1 MKPDALNGPDSGS
14 KEFPWRL
21 PVLALLGIRLLTLA
35 ALPLESLISYGDYG
49 HFYNLA
55 QMAAEGG
62 GGLPFIGHWVEFP
75 PIFPFLSL
83 AIYRLCA
90 GRFHSYASALAILM
104 LLFDLGSLWIFIRL
118 ARRHL
123 SESQAKLAV
132 WLYLGFLVVPAFG
145 WWTFEPMAVFWML
158 LALLAISERKPVWA
172 GVAAGLGFLTKLFPV
187 LSLAVAWAFRPWRR
201 ALVATAVAL
210 GIVAIVFVPLFVASP
225 EMTGASLGSQIHKG
239 SWETVWALVDGNL
252 RTGLFGSLEE
262 RSDPALAHQPRGQP
276 AVVPHWIPSLLAAAA
291 ICLAF
296 WRLRRKDDQV
306 IMAFLTFIFCVMLLW
321 SRGWSPQW
329 LAYLFPVLF
338 LTFSMPRAAYLGF
351 GLALVSLMEWPVLL
365 SRNRFDLLW
374 LPVILRTLLLLV
386 IAIEA
391 GRMIFVRRLVQDS
404 GGVR

>member
-1 MKPDALNGPDSGS
+1 MESDAPSGLDSGS

-21 PVLALLGIRLLTLA
+21 PALVLLGIRLLTLA
-35 ALPLESLISYGDYG
+35 ALPFEALVGYGDYR

-55 QMAAEGG
+55 QMAVEGG

-75 PIFPFLSL
+75 PIFPFLSVV
-83 AIYRLCA
+83 IYRLCA
-90 GRFHSYASALAILM
+90 GRFHTYASALAVLM
-104 LLFDLGSLWIFIRL
+104 LVFDLGNLWIFTRL

-158 LALLAISERKPVWA
+158 LTLLAISERKPMWA
-172 GVAAGLGFLTKLFPV
+172 GVAAGLGFLTKLFPI

-201 ALVATAVAL
+201 ALVATAVAV
-210 GIVAIVFVPLFVASP
+210 GIVAIVLGSLFLASP
-225 EMTGASLGSQIHKG
+225 EMTGASLGSQFSKG

-252 RTGLFGSLEE
+252 KTGLLGSLEE
-262 RSDPALAHQPRGQP
+262 RADPMLAFQPRGQP
-276 AVVPHWIPSLLAAAA
+276 AVVPHWIPTLVAAAA
-291 ICLAF
+291 VFLAI
-296 WRLRRKDDQV
+296 WCVRRRSDQE
-306 IMAFLTFIFCVMLLW
+306 IMCFLTFLFCVMLLW

-329 LAYLFPVLF
+329 LAHLIPLLL
-338 LTFSMPRAAYLGF
+338 LTFSVQRALYLGF
-351 GLALVSLMEWPVLL
+351 GLALVALLEWPVLL

-374 LPVILRTLLLLV
+374 LPVVLRTFLLLV

-391 GRMIFVRRLVQDS
+391 GRMIFVRRLARS
-404 GGVR
+404 PGEVR